1 DGLSASAAKEA
12 RSERSVSEKCS
23 GLLLRFVSVADLPPA
38 LGPFY
43 HFFEFSFTER
53 RFHAETWLHRPDPR
67 QWHVITQP
75 RRSLAGAAPTYRAA
89 GRGFY
94 RTRSARP
101 ASQGQGAG
109 SYSTP
114 QR

>member
-1 DGLSASAAKEA
+1 MAEALYRTLPLHAQWRQCFNPRGAGRQEVRWSRGHLRAYDGLSASAAKEA

-53 RFHAETWLHRPDPR
+53 RFHAET
-67 QWHVITQP
+67 
-75 RRSLAGAAPTYRAA
+75 
-89 GRGFY
+89 
-94 RTRSARP
+94 
-101 ASQGQGAG
+101 
-109 SYSTP
+109 
-114 QR
+114 